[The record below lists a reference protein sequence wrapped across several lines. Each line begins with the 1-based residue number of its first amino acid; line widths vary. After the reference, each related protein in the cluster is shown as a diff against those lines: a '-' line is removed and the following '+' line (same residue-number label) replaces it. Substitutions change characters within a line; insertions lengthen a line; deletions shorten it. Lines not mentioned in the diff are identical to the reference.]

1 MECSRQRSVGTSLP
15 VPTQSKSGKRS
26 NLWGIRKGTFRPTP
40 AFRRY
45 QAEKRGRGFRFLSPS
60 FRTLI
65 VVKNY
70 TGDALN
76 FGLASEQ
83 YKAAGGT
90 GDVRVLI
97 VGDDVAVGRT
107 QGGIVGRRWVGS

>member
-1 MECSRQRSVGTSLP
+1 MWIPLP
-15 VPTQSKSGKRS
+15 LP
-26 NLWGIRKGTFRPTP
+26 
-40 AFRRY
+40 
-45 QAEKRGRGFRFLSPS
+45 FLY
-60 FRTLI
+60 RTLI

-107 QGGIVGRRWVGS
+107 QGGIVGRRWVGYPLQQRGLSLLIFFVVTQRLSRDYSSL